1 MSSSKRRDPAQT
13 WWEVIGHCPG
23 QICLQCAVGHQPGLS
38 HQKPPSS
45 PQKSGH
51 KSLYSVHGDINSL
64 ARTEVPPEETC
75 CAIMKIHIQCPL
87 QFQFMEAWLLT
98 HCTAWRSEGIRA
110 NAVKTCHSENV
121 TSCLRHWPRSP
132 LSGRNIIQ
140 ATYIILHFQ
149 VAAL

>member
-64 ARTEVPPEETC
+64 ARAEVHLLCHHEDTHTMSSAVPIYGGPTTHSLHSLKVRGHQGKCSQNLSLRKCHFMPPS
-75 CAIMKIHIQCPL
+75 
-87 QFQFMEAWLLT
+87 LT
-98 HCTAWRSEGIRA
+98 WITTLW
-110 NAVKTCHSENV
+110 
-121 TSCLRHWPRSP
+121 
-132 LSGRNIIQ
+132 
-140 ATYIILHFQ
+140 
-149 VAAL
+149 